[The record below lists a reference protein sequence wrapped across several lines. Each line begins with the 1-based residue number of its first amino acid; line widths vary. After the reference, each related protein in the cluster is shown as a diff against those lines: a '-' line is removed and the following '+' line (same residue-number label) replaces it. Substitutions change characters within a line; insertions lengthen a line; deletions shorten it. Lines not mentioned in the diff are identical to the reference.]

1 MAGKRA
7 LEGGYSG
14 QCAGFGD
21 DFQGARDAKWAQQRF
36 NGGGC
41 DGKGPLFVLYP
52 GADLP
57 CCRQCNG
64 CAHFHRDQFGH
75 LLRPGTVDAA
85 ELFEQGNPL
94 ILTRLAPVIE
104 SGLGRSVRRFGV
116 CLCAE
121 RYQRTNLLVR
131 GIDHLKVVRLNWR
144 YPLPIDIK
152 IAFFF
157 TMIDSVLCDGFSPP
171 QDLPSAGCASCS
183 SCCHSAINFGKGATF
198 GLASTKLVWSHR
210 HMQIIPLLF
219 KLAH

>member
-1 MAGKRA
+1 MTGRERPVAGKRA

-14 QCAGFGD
+14 QCAGFGE

-41 DGKGPLFVLYP
+41 DGKGPLFVLCP

-64 CAHFHRDQFGH
+64 CAHFHGDQFGH

-94 ILTRLAPVIE
+94 IPVWLQ
-104 SGLGRSVRRFGV
+104 SLKAAWAAAFAV

-144 YPLPIDIK
+144 YPL
-152 IAFFF
+152 
-157 TMIDSVLCDGFSPP
+157 
-171 QDLPSAGCASCS
+171 
-183 SCCHSAINFGKGATF
+183 H
-198 GLASTKLVWSHR
+198 
-210 HMQIIPLLF
+210 
-219 KLAH
+219 